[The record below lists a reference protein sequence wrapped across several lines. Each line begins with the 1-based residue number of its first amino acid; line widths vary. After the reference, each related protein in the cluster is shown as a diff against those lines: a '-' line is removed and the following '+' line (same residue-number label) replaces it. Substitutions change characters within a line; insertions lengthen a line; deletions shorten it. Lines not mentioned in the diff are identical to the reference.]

1 MKAIVLREAG
11 CGPRALRLETDPVP
25 GAGEVIVRAAT
36 LNHRDLLITRASTQA
51 SRSGEAYLLE
61 TARRPRIHDGCS

>member
-11 CGPRALRLETDPVP
+11 CGPGALRLETDPVP

-36 LNHRDLLITRASTQA
+36 LNHRALDHKSQ
-51 SRSGEAYLLE
+51 Y
-61 TARRPRIHDGCS
+61 ARLDVR